1 MGRTRGKSAQVREH
15 VREQSRAAYREAI
28 LVAAEKVFA
37 ERGFTGTRMSDVAAE
52 AGLATGTLYNY
63 FDNKDAIFCTL
74 IQERCDWLL
83 QQMKAAG
90 AAALEPLLCIEDMV
104 RTCFAFIEEH
114 RAGYAMMME
123 MGGMADGGTCQQVGG
138 AELVPYQQA
147 YAALFAEAIASA
159 IDAGRVRDLGTPQEL
174 AAFLTGAMGGVAR
187 AWITTDAESRLLD
200 KTELVT
206 RLFFSGAS
214 IPK

>member
-1 MGRTRGKSAQVREH
+1 MGRTRGKSAQVREQ

-28 LVAAEKVFA
+28 LVAAEKVFV
-37 ERGFTGTRMSDVAAE
+37 ERGFAGTRMSDVAAE

-74 IQERCDWLL
+74 IQERSDWLL
-83 QQMKAAG
+83 QQMKNVG
-90 AAALEPLLCIEDMV
+90 EAALEPLARIEDMV

-114 RAGYAMMME
+114 RAGYAMVVE
-123 MGGMADGGTCQQVGG
+123 MGGRADGSVGQQVGG
-138 AELVPYQQA
+138 AELASCQQA
-147 YAALFAEAIASA
+147 YADLFAQAIADA
-159 IDAGRVRDLGTPQEL
+159 MAAGRVRDLGTPQEL

-187 AWITTDAESRLLD
+187 AWITTDTESRLLD
-200 KTELVT
+200 KSELVT
-206 RLFFSGAS
+206 RLFLSGAS